1 MYSQISFMVAW
12 SYNCVVLCFPN
23 HIGHRCHS
31 AVVVLTNGSLKNSI
45 TQNQIY
51 SLSFN
56 YFFHLL
62 FLEKVYI
69 ESKITSRENF
79 ANSGVC
85 MAGDVETCSVEAG
98 TIHGDL

>member
-1 MYSQISFMVAW
+1 MVMQLCSIMFPK
-12 SYNCVVLCFPN
+12 SYWT
-23 HIGHRCHS
+23 RCHS

-79 ANSGVC
+79 ANGGVC